1 VSLPEGLKP
10 PRAILF
16 DWDNTLV
23 NTWPT
28 IVECYRDTF
37 TALGMTPWTAIEVQ
51 DRAHGSLREVFPA
64 LFGARAGEAEKV
76 FYDTFLRIHL
86 DRLEPLPDADTL
98 LAHCHAKGLYV
109 AIVSNKVGDNLRAE
123 VAHLGWGKWIVRSVG
138 ARDAARDKPAPDPIY
153 LALDGTGIAPDESVW
168 MVGDTPADLKSAHAA
183 GCLPVLVGGADQ
195 LSAALLEHPPKL
207 RARNCHQLVALL

>member
-1 VSLPEGLKP
+1 MSLPEGLRP

-28 IVECYRDTF
+28 IVECYQDTF
-37 TALGMTPWTAIEVQ
+37 KALGQTPWTATEVQ
-51 DRAHGSLREVFPA
+51 DRAHGSLREVFPT

-86 DRLEPLPDADTL
+86 DRLEPLLGADTL

-123 VAHLGWGKWIVRSVG
+123 VAHLGWGKWIARAVG

-153 LALDGTGIAPDESVW
+153 LALDGTGIAPDDSVW

-195 LSAALLEHPPKL
+195 LSAALEHPPRL